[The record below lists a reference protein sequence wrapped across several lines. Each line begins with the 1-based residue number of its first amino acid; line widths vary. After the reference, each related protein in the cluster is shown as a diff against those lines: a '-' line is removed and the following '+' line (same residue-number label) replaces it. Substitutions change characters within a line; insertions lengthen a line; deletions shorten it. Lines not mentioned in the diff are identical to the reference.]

1 MTDTPGK
8 DDEDALWRHVK
19 QETRPL
25 AKKKRAAPKP
35 KAPPAPALKKA
46 APKPKAPPPQAAV
59 SPAPPQAPPQAAGRA
74 SGLDRR
80 SATRLRRGQMA
91 IAATLDLHGQTQAEA
106 HRTLNLMLARAH
118 RAGKRTVLVI
128 TGKGLGKEGGGVLRA
143 NVPRW
148 LDEPPLSGIV
158 LDVAP
163 AQGKH
168 GGGGAFYVLLR
179 KPRQG
184 R

>member
-35 KAPPAPALKKA
+35 KVPPAPSLKKA
-46 APKPKAPPPQAAV
+46 APKPKAPPQAASQAAA
-59 SPAPPQAPPQAAGRA
+59 SPAPPQAAAMG

-106 HRTLNLMLARAH
+106 HRTLNLTLSRAH

-148 LDEPPLSGIV
+148 LGEPPLSGIV

-179 KPRQG
+179 KPRQS